1 MSSSG
6 FERASFRDRKARV
19 FRRDGRVL
27 RALNE
32 DGLGD
37 WEMLAGSRFFQQR
50 VEAGAIVRTRRAPD
64 EVALLAELGGGW
76 AAVVEHD
83 PIPFISYPYEWT
95 FGMLRDAALLHLDL
109 LLDALDRSLIL
120 KDSSAYNVQFVGAR
134 PVFIDTASFTR
145 LAPGDVWHGYRQ
157 FCQSFLFPLMLQ
169 AYKDVPFQ
177 PWIRGSL
184 EGIDARD
191 MHALLSARDLLRPGV
206 LAHVALHAKAQRRF
220 EGSSHDVRTELQHAG
235 FSPSLIKANVVG
247 LRRIIEGL
255 TWSRRVSPWVRYV
268 ETSTYSGV
276 DLDHKAAFVRES
288 MKGSPPTWVW
298 DLGANTGHFARIA
311 AEHARHV
318 LAVDTDAL
326 AVDRMY
332 RDLRGDTTNIL
343 PIIGNV
349 TDPSPGLGWRGAE
362 RLPLADRGR
371 PDLTL
376 CLALLHHVVIDGNV
390 PLDDFVD
397 WIAALGGDVVVEF
410 VTKADPMARRLLR
423 HKDDQYSDY
432 DQTLFEARLGVH
444 YEVAARQTLHGGTRV
459 LYHGVRRR

>member
-1 MSSSG
+1 M
-6 FERASFRDRKARV
+6 
-19 FRRDGRVL
+19 RRLRGRL
-27 RALNE
+27 
-32 DGLGD
+32 
-37 WEMLAGSRFFQQR
+37 
-50 VEAGAIVRTRRAPD
+50 P
-64 EVALLAELGGGW
+64 
-76 AAVVEHD
+76 
-83 PIPFISYPYEWT
+83 
-95 FGMLRDAALLHLDL
+95 
-109 LLDALDRSLIL
+109 
-120 KDSSAYNVQFVGAR
+120 
-134 PVFIDTASFTR
+134 R
-145 LAPGDVWHGYRQ
+145 LADQG
-157 FCQSFLFPLMLQ
+157 
-169 AYKDVPFQ
+169 
-177 PWIRGSL
+177 RG
-184 EGIDARD
+184 
-191 MHALLSARDLLRPGV
+191 
-206 LAHVALHAKAQRRF
+206 
-220 EGSSHDVRTELQHAG
+220 
-235 FSPSLIKANVVG
+235 
-247 LRRIIEGL
+247 
-255 TWSRRVSPWVRYV
+255 
-268 ETSTYSGV
+268 
-276 DLDHKAAFVRES
+276 
-288 MKGSPPTWVW
+288 
-298 DLGANTGHFARIA
+298 
-311 AEHARHV
+311 HV

-444 YEVAARQTLHGGTRV
+444 YEVAARQTLHDGTRV